1 MSTGKLIART
11 GYHDEDLV
19 ELIYYVAG
27 QHASIL
33 NYMSTLGGVASQLIA
48 SLSARADSASYITG
62 ALSISKLASFPQ
74 SLTALTGV
82 SITLLK

>member
-1 MSTGKLIART
+1 MSTKKLMART

-19 ELIYYVAG
+19 EIAYYIMA

-33 NYMSTLGGVASQLIA
+33 NYLSTLGGVTSGLIA
-48 SLSARADSASYITG
+48 SLSKRADSASYITG
-62 ALSISKLASFPQ
+62 ALSISKLASFPV
-74 SLTALTGV
+74 SLTTLTGV